1 MTREELL
8 QRLRLKARKT
18 PARAELLTRL
28 RGGGV
33 PDAAAGDRN
42 PQGATR
48 DSVPRALLGSGALA
62 GRAPRLVR
70 IRDRRDALDLHSR
83 IMDTA
88 TLVAAAEGFPDN
100 VRKGVRRFC
109 EFLAKQGL
117 PGWEDEAA
125 SENAAQLLMEIY
137 ERLAGLLHYAGK
149 APEGAPLKEA
159 IDAYL
164 ASLGIQEVEFR
175 GISADSWCDLNMKGG
190 IYTKET
196 PEEKLWGSLHSILT
210 HPRRI
215 HYLDRQNV
223 PRKSYFGGQCIM
235 YCAPKTRREESE

>member
-1 MTREELL
+1 MTREDLL
-8 QRLRLKARKT
+8 RRLRLKGRKT
-18 PARAELLTRL
+18 PDRAELLTRL
-28 RGGGV
+28 RGGGA
-33 PDAAAGDRN
+33 PDAPAGEGN
-42 PQGATR
+42 PQEAPPGGEPPAR
-48 DSVPRALLGSGALA
+48 PGPAAAAV
-62 GRAPRLVR
+62 APRLVR

-83 IMDTA
+83 ILDTGA
-88 TLVAAAEGFPDN
+88 LVAAAQGFPDN

-125 SENAAQLLMEIY
+125 SENAAQLLREIY
-137 ERLAGLLHYAGK
+137 ERLADLLHYAGK
-149 APEGAPLKEA
+149 APGRAPLKAA

-164 ASLGIQEVEFR
+164 AGLGIQEVEFR
-175 GISADSWCDLNMKGG
+175 GTSADSWYDLNMKGG

-210 HPRRI
+210 QPRCI

-223 PRKSYFGGQCIM
+223 PQKSYFGGQCTM